1 MLSPLSFD
9 HGFSKA
15 SPQGN
20 YMLDGITPKEEAE
33 EVLEGLCQEC
43 HKPINNANTKL
54 CDECLMADE
63 RGER

>member
-20 YMLDGITPKEEAE
+20 YMLDGITPKQEFMEE
-33 EVLEGLCQEC
+33 LEGLCQEC
-43 HKPINNANTKL
+43 GKPVNNANSRL
-54 CDECLMADE
+54 CDECLASDE